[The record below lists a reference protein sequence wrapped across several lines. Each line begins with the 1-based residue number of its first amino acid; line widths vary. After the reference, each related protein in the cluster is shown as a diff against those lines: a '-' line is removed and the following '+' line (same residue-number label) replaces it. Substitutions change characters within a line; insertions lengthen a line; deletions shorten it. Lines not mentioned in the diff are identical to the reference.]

1 MECKFHLA
9 ASGGYMS
16 LIVEIAGMLGGMM
29 AEYAHSKK
37 WSKIKT
43 FFTASAGFFT
53 LFATYVLLF
62 PSDRGVFIGI
72 IVAIC
77 LGTVLGLCC
86 IGLMH
91 YYEKY
96 KK

>member
-1 MECKFHLA
+1 
-9 ASGGYMS
+9 MS
-16 LIVEIAGMLGGMM
+16 LIVETAGMLGGML

-37 WSKIKT
+37 WSKLKT
-43 FFTASAGFFT
+43 FFAASGGFFT

-62 PSDRGVFIGI
+62 PSDRGISIGI
-72 IVAIC
+72 LVAIC
-77 LGTVLGLCC
+77 LGIVLGLCC

-91 YYEKY
+91 YHEKY